1 MNDEEYQEEDYD
13 EYEEYDEGY
22 DTAEDDDEEEVD
34 EADHYAV
41 RPNKTRIKK
50 EIAEVFAMAEEICAL
65 APNHIAEFELP
76 ENIEQAMRDAGK
88 MGHNSARKRL
98 LKYITAQ
105 LRKLD
110 TEAIQEK
117 LARMK
122 NRSAHAVREHHQAER
137 WRDLLL
143 TDTGNRQLTQLIAEF
158 PVADSQH
165 LRQLQ
170 RNAQKEAKE
179 NKPPKSA
186 RLLYKYLK
194 DLIADTSD
202 LPQVDEDEL
211 DDEDQD

>member
-1 MNDEEYQEEDYD
+1 MNDEDYQEEYEEDYYD
-13 EYEEYDEGY
+13 ESEAEGDDGEVEY
-22 DTAEDDDEEEVD
+22 
-34 EADHYAV
+34 YAI

-65 APNHIAEFELP
+65 SPAHIAEFELP
-76 ENIEQAMRDAGK
+76 ESIEQAMRDAGK

-110 TEAIQEK
+110 TAAIHEK

-143 TDTGNRQLTQLIAEF
+143 AANGNQQLTLFIEEF
-158 PVADSQH
+158 PAADSQH

-179 NKPPKSA
+179 SKPPKSA

-194 DLIADTSD
+194 ELIADASG
-202 LPQVDEDEL
+202 LPQVEEDEQGDEDA
-211 DDEDQD
+211 DD

>member
-1 MNDEEYQEEDYD
+1 MNDEEYQEEYED
-13 EYEEYDEGY
+13 EEYDDY
-22 DTAEDDDEEEVD
+22 QDAEDEEGEEEV
-34 EADHYAV
+34 EYYAV

-50 EIAEVFAMAEEICAL
+50 EIAEVFAMAEEISAL
-65 APNHIAEFELP
+65 SPAHIAEFELP
-76 ENIEQAMRDAGK
+76 ENVEQALRDAGK
-88 MGHNSARKRL
+88 MAHNSARKRL

-110 TEAIQEK
+110 TVAIQEK

-137 WRDLLL
+137 WRDQLLAANGNQHL
-143 TDTGNRQLTQLIAEF
+143 TLFIEEF
-158 PVADSQH
+158 PAADSQH

-179 NKPPKSA
+179 GKPPKSA

-194 DLIADTSD
+194 ELIADASD
-202 LPQVDEDEL
+202 LPPPEEDDPVHDEFTSS
-211 DDEDQD
+211 

>member
-1 MNDEEYQEEDYD
+1 MNDEDYQEEYEEDYYD
-13 EYEEYDEGY
+13 EAEAEGDDGEVEY
-22 DTAEDDDEEEVD
+22 
-34 EADHYAV
+34 YAI

-65 APNHIAEFELP
+65 SSAHIAEFELP
-76 ENIEQAMRDAGK
+76 ESIEQAMRDAGK
-88 MGHNSARKRL
+88 MGQNSARKRL

-110 TEAIQEK
+110 TAAIQEK

-137 WRDLLL
+137 WRDLMLAAN
-143 TDTGNRQLTQLIAEF
+143 GNQQLTLFIEEF
-158 PVADSQH
+158 PAADSQY

-179 NKPPKSA
+179 SKPPKSA

-194 DLIADTSD
+194 ELIADASGS
-202 LPQVDEDEL
+202 PQVEEDER
-211 DDEDQD
+211 DDEDADD